1 MNELRR
7 IAEFHEALSSY
18 TLSAESK
25 EILASTPLVLLTG
38 VSGGGR
44 NTIINEVLKT
54 GRYHFIISDTT
65 RAPRVN
71 NGVLERDG
79 VEYWFR
85 NEDDMLADIRQ
96 GKFLEAEV
104 IHGRQVSGISMR
116 ELEKAHSEHRIAIND
131 VDIGGIKNVMTLKPD
146 TIAVLVLP
154 PSFDEWQR
162 RIMGRGDMSDVEFL
176 GRLQTAVRIFEIA
189 KSDASLKII
198 INREYHAAAQEL
210 MQLVEEN
217 GEETVDQSE
226 ASKLLDDLLTQTK
239 ARIAEL
245 S

>member
-131 VDIGGIKNVMTLKPD
+131 VDIGGIKNVMALKPD